1 MASYEFRY
9 SLGTPEARTDGS
21 GMVAHDLQAQATLEG
36 ENAWAMLRHKTVLLP
51 GIELSELLASG
62 TAGAMGEA
70 YKQLIAANLNT
81 QAEPV
86 DGWSTAQLQLLLEG
100 NEASVAAAAASVDF
114 VVNVL
119 SRTFPITFV
128 M

>member
-9 SLGTPEARTDGS
+9 SLGTPEARKDGS
-21 GMVAHDLQAQATLEG
+21 GLVAHDLQAQAALEG
-36 ENAWAMLRHKTVLLP
+36 TEAWVMLRHKTVLLP
-51 GIELSELLASG
+51 AAELSALLASG
-62 TAGAMGEA
+62 TAGEKGAA
-70 YKQLIAANLNT
+70 YKELIAANINT
-81 QAEPV
+81 LAEPV
-86 DGWSTAQLQLLLEG
+86 TGWSTAQLQLLLDG
-100 NEASVAAAAASVDF
+100 NEASTLAAAASVDF

>member
-21 GMVAHDLQAQATLEG
+21 GLVAHDLQAQAALYGTE
-36 ENAWAMLRHKTVLLP
+36 AWVMLRHKTVLLP
-51 GIELSELLASG
+51 AAELSALLASG
-62 TAGAMGEA
+62 TAGAKGEA
-70 YKQLIAANLNT
+70 YKQLIAANLYT

-86 DGWSTAQLQLLLEG
+86 DGWSTAQLQLLLDG
-100 NEASVAAAAASVDF
+100 NEVSTLAAAASVDF

-119 SRTFPITFV
+119 GRTFPITFV

>member
-1 MASYEFRY
+1 
-9 SLGTPEARTDGS
+9 
-21 GMVAHDLQAQATLEG
+21 
-36 ENAWAMLRHKTVLLP
+36 
-51 GIELSELLASG
+51 LSELLASG
-62 TAGAMGEA
+62 TPAAKGEA

-81 QAEPV
+81 HAEPV
-86 DGWSTAQLQLLLEG
+86 TGWGTAQLQLLLDG
-100 NEASVAAAAASVDF
+100 NELSVAAVAASVDF